1 MNELQVRELI
11 VKYASDFTDRYTKA
25 YGSIIARVDNGTYL
39 MSRPGLVLDTIKDS
53 DLQLYDMSSGD
64 AGKILS
70 TRRDIN
76 VMIFACTE
84 PSAIFS
90 KDADVLRPALYDL
103 AGIVGTDIKIAEDTT
118 AKSLLAALKDRAG
131 CLVRGKGIFSTSSN
145 MKDAISIVKII
156 EKSIEAEMYGDK
168 IGGIKHLSAE
178 EALRTRQMHNH
189 LYSNVNS
196 EKHVDF
202 VNISTDEL
210 DVRNN
215 MIDYANKLKD
225 KGLFHGSWGNLSVR
239 LNDREMLITPSAMEY
254 NKLRAE
260 DIVKVDVNTLAFDH
274 IQRVPSSEFD
284 LHAAI
289 YREHPDWNAIIR
301 THSHGLSVFAAAQVG
316 FKITD
321 PALHQLLGDVSASE
335 HVEPHTPDF
344 IESILKELRHNN
356 ICVIANRGPIFC
368 ATSLENAAVMA
379 DTIEDTA
386 CNMLGYNEPLLRA
399 EEE

>member
-1 MNELQVRELI
+1 
-11 VKYASDFTDRYTKA
+11 
-25 YGSIIARVDNGTYL
+25 
-39 MSRPGLVLDTIKDS
+39 
-53 DLQLYDMSSGD
+53 
-64 AGKILS
+64 
-70 TRRDIN
+70 
-76 VMIFACTE
+76 
-84 PSAIFS
+84 
-90 KDADVLRPALYDL
+90 
-103 AGIVGTDIKIAEDTT
+103 
-118 AKSLLAALKDRAG
+118 
-131 CLVRGKGIFSTSSN
+131 

-239 LNDREMLITPSAMEY
+239 LNDHEMLITPSAMEY

-379 DTIEDTA
+379 DAIEDTA

>member
-1 MNELQVRELI
+1 MNELQARELI

-25 YGSIIARVDNGTYL
+25 YGSIIVRVDNGTYL
-39 MSRPGLVLDTIKDS
+39 MSRPVLVLDTIKDS

-64 AGKILS
+64 VGKILS

-76 VMIFACTE
+76 IMIFACTE
-84 PSAIFS
+84 PAALFS
-90 KDADVLRPALYDL
+90 KDADSLKPALYDL

-118 AKSLLAALKDRAG
+118 SKALLAALKNRAG
-131 CLVRGKGIFSTSSN
+131 CLVRGKGIFSASDN
-145 MKDAISIVKII
+145 MKDAISIIKII

-168 IGGIKHLSAE
+168 ISGIKYLTDE

-210 DVRNN
+210 DIRNN
-215 MIDYANKLKD
+215 MIDCTNTLKD
-225 KGLFHGSWGNLSVR
+225 LGLFHGSWGNLSVR
-239 LNDREMLITPSAMEY
+239 LNDHEMLITPSAMEY
-254 NKLRAE
+254 NNIRTE
-260 DIVKVDVNTLAFDH
+260 DIVKVDINTLAFNP

-289 YREHPDWNAIIR
+289 YRAHPDWNAIVR

-335 HVEPHTPDF
+335 HVEPHTPEF
-344 IESILKELRHNN
+344 IDSILKELEHNN

-368 ATSLENAAVMA
+368 ATSLENAAIMA

-386 CNMLGYNEPLLRA
+386 CNRLGYNESLLKP
-399 EEE
+399 EEN